1 MNAESRLNGRCETC
15 LSKNVQ
21 VVLNC
26 EPLGQNRSKLFL
38 RIASK
43 HTSHSICAFLSK
55 WCQECPSSLSN
66 CPSGCPQ
73 KCPSACPS
81 GLLDLE
87 GYVMETGVELLWLPA
102 ARLAQIYGKSV
113 KTIRR
118 MIDEGVY
125 IAVRRTVKSG
135 SYRTTKLFVLV
146 DQQIVDLD
154 QQLCRKLRQE
164 PIPLRK
170 ERMLIEDHEHTSLFI
185 VSYNKVKKQEAQGGQ
200 N

>member
-55 WCQECPSSLSN
+55 WCQECPSGLSN

-118 MIDEGVY
+118 MIDEGAF
-125 IAVRRTVKSG
+125 IAVRRTVQSG
-135 SYRTTKLFVLV
+135 DYRTTKLFVLV
-146 DQQIVDLD
+146 DQNIVDQD
-154 QQLCRKLRQE
+154 KQLCRKLRQQ
-164 PIPLRK
+164 PVSLKK

-185 VSYNKVKKQEAQGGQ
+185 VAYNKEGQQEANCG
-200 N
+200 

>member
-55 WCQECPSSLSN
+55 WCQKCPSGLSN

-81 GLLDLE
+81 GLLNLE

-118 MIDEGVY
+118 MIDEGVF
-125 IAVRRTVKSG
+125 IAVRRTVQSG
-135 SYRTTKLFVLV
+135 GYRTTKLFVLA
-146 DQQIVDLD
+146 DQQLVDLD
-154 QQLCRKLRQE
+154 KQLCRKLRQE
-164 PIPLRK
+164 PIPLRT

-185 VSYNKVKKQEAQGGQ
+185 VSYNKEGKQEAAGGQ
-200 N
+200 S